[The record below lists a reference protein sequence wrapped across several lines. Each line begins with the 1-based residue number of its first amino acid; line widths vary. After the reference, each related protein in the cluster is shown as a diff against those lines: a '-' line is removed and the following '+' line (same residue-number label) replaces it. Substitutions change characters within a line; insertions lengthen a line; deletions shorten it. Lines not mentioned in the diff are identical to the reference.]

1 MPAVAALIVWG
12 RVKKYNRVFLAHRRA
27 IFCRKNSLNE
37 CKSFISKIFCVLLA
51 LCTVSAVSPVP
62 AAMPRGVRSLPL
74 PVLLFLQQKPLF
86 LQQKPLFLLQK
97 KSRFLLSY
105 SRNNLYFSWNNPCFS
120 QINYSF
126 SRIYS

>member
-1 MPAVAALIVWG
+1 MLYGMPAVAALIVWG

-86 LQQKPLFLLQK
+86 LLQK